1 MKIMSQVKLDIP
13 AEQLQWIEKK
23 VSQGRFLDAAEYVRH
38 LVRRDLERTEQEAT
52 ASGHPLK

>member
-1 MKIMSQVKLDIP
+1 MSQVKLDIP